1 MKTRFI
7 SACFL
12 VLALSCAS
20 TKPQSSRSFDLWDLS
35 ELGQEELLMA
45 NDLLSYGLEHE
56 ALYSLLDTL
65 KPISSLGYSL
75 SYPIAKDAVMKD
87 GEKEVVAASN
97 DSIRLILDEINQ
109 WNRITSALS
118 NDEFT
123 FLLIPFKQPWQG
135 KRNMQLLVVR
145 NMVFKRLMKRKA
157 SFFAQWGFTA
167 DADPATVLTAIEFES
182 KNDRFRA
189 YGYLF
194 GYPEYAVDFFI
205 QASTEEEETG
215 EFIKRDF
222 FHIPVATGQQGN
234 FTYAIPKDHQP
245 TSTDSVIYNK
255 ASQTLSKYKQLKNRC
270 ALDENS
276 IDAIQLISQ
285 TLSVANKN

>member
-7 SACFL
+7 FACFF

-20 TKPQSSRSFDLWDLS
+20 TIPQSGRSYELWDLS
-35 ELGQEELLMA
+35 ELGQEEIQMA

-97 DSIRLILDEINQ
+97 DSIRLILNEINQ
-109 WNRITSALS
+109 WSRITSALS

-205 QASTEEEETG
+205 EASTEEEETG
-215 EFIKRDF
+215 EFVKRDF
-222 FHIPVATGQQGN
+222 FHIPVATGKQGY

-245 TSTDSVIYNK
+245 ISTDSVIYNK
-255 ASQTLSKYKQLKNRC
+255 ASQTLSKYKQLKNRY

-285 TLSVANKN
+285 TLSGANKY